1 MSTAVEGTPTDSR
14 ERGSRL
20 LEVRDL
26 SVRFPVRGAKG
37 KQWLRAVED
46 VSFDIGVG
54 ETVGLVGES
63 GSGKSTIGNALL
75 RLVPVHQGSIR
86 LGDTDILAA
95 GGREITDV
103 RRRMAMVFQ
112 DPLAALDPRSTVA
125 ESVAEPLRIH
135 RINPSGGRRERV
147 TELMDLAGL
156 PRLFLDRF
164 PHELSG
170 GQRQR
175 VCIARA
181 LAADPELLILDE
193 ATASLDVSVQSQ
205 ILNLLQQLQEEMG
218 LSYLF
223 ISHDL
228 ASVEHMSDRVLV
240 LYLGRLMELSP
251 REDLYK
257 QPGHPYTQALISAI
271 PLEDPV
277 AERSRQR
284 IILEGDIPSP
294 IDPPTGCVF
303 RTRCPLAIEECAER
317 VPAADELSPGHL
329 AHCIR
334 AGERV
339 PTGADAP
346 SGSNR

>member
-1 MSTAVEGTPTDSR
+1 MTTTVEAHLPAAEPQSAP
-14 ERGSRL
+14 L
-20 LEVRDL
+20 LTVEDL
-26 SVRFPVRGAKG
+26 HVRFPVRGG
-37 KQWLRAVED
+37 GRRQWLHAVQD
-46 VSFDIGVG
+46 VSFTIGRG
-54 ETVGLVGES
+54 QTVGLVGES

-75 RLVPVHQGSIR
+75 RLVPVHRGSIR
-86 LGDTDILAA
+86 LGETDVLAA
-95 GGREITDV
+95 DRRTITDV

-125 ESVAEPLRIH
+125 DSVAEPLRIH
-135 RINPSGGRRERV
+135 RIKPSGGRRARV

-156 PRLFLDRF
+156 PKRFLDRY

-181 LAADPELLILDE
+181 LAAEPELLILDE

-205 ILNLLQQLQEEMG
+205 IMNLLRQLQDEMW

-240 LYLGRLMELSP
+240 LYLGRIMERSP
-251 REDLYK
+251 RESLYES
-257 QPGHPYTQALISAI
+257 PGHPYTQALISAI

-277 AERSRQR
+277 AERERRR

-294 IDPPTGCVF
+294 VDPPSGCVF
-303 RTRCPLAIEECAER
+303 RTRCPLAIPECSEDL
-317 VPAADELSPGHL
+317 PPGQDLGPGHVSY
-329 AHCIR
+329 CIR
-334 AGERV
+334 AGEQVV
-339 PTGADAP
+339 PD
-346 SGSNR
+346 

>member
-1 MSTAVEGTPTDSR
+1 MSAATR
-14 ERGSRL
+14 EQPASATQADEAL

-26 SVRFPVRGAKG
+26 QVRFPVRGARG
-37 KQWLRAVED
+37 TQWLHAVQD
-46 VSFDIGVG
+46 VSFDIGRG
-54 ETVGLVGES
+54 ETLGLVGES

-75 RLVPVHQGSIR
+75 RLVSAHSGTVR
-86 LGDTDILAA
+86 LGEIDVLAA
-95 GGREITDV
+95 RGKDIKTV

-112 DPLAALDPRSTVA
+112 DPMAALDPRSTVA
-125 ESVAEPLRIH
+125 ESVAEPLKIH
-135 RINPSGGRRERV
+135 GITPDGGRRAKV
-147 TELMDLAGL
+147 TDLMELTGL
-156 PRLFLDRF
+156 PTRFLDRY

-181 LAADPELLILDE
+181 LAADPQLLILDE

-205 ILNLLQQLQEEMG
+205 IMNLLRDLQDEMG

-240 LYLGRLMELSP
+240 LYLGRIMEASP
-251 REDLYK
+251 RESLYTE
-257 QPGHPYTQALISAI
+257 PGHPYTQALISAI

-277 AERSRQR
+277 AERERAR

-294 IDPPTGCVF
+294 VDPPSGCVF
-303 RTRCPLAIEECAER
+303 RTRCPLAIEECAQAL
-317 VPAADELSPGHL
+317 PPPHELGPDHV
-329 AHCIR
+329 AYCIR
-334 AGERV
+334 AGEQVR
-339 PTGADAP
+339 ADA
-346 SGSNR
+346 

>member
-1 MSTAVEGTPTDSR
+1 MSAVAQAAQTVTDR
-14 ERGSRL
+14 RGEPL
-20 LEVRDL
+20 LTVEDL
-26 SVRFPVRGAKG
+26 HVRFPVRGPG
-37 KQWLRAVED
+37 RRQWLRAVQD
-46 VSFDIGVG
+46 VSFTIGRG
-54 ETVGLVGES
+54 ETLGLVGES

-75 RLVPVHQGSIR
+75 RLVPVHGGSIR
-86 LGDTDILAA
+86 LGDTDVLTAR
-95 GGREITDV
+95 GKTITDV

-125 ESVAEPLRIH
+125 DSVAEPLKIH
-135 RINPSGGRRERV
+135 RIKPTGGRRARV
-147 TELMDLAGL
+147 TELMDLVGL
-156 PRLFLDRF
+156 PQRFLDRY

-205 ILNLLQQLQEEMG
+205 IMNLLRQLQDEMG

-240 LYLGRLMELSP
+240 LYLGRIMERSP
-251 REDLYK
+251 RESLYVS
-257 QPGHPYTQALISAI
+257 PGHPYTQALISAI

-277 AERSRQR
+277 VERERRR

-294 IDPPTGCVF
+294 IDPPSGCVF
-303 RTRCPLAIEECAER
+303 RTRCPLAIPECAEGL
-317 VPAADELSPGHL
+317 PPGHEL
-329 AHCIR
+329 GPDHTSYCIR
-334 AGERV
+334 AGEQV
-339 PTGADAP
+339 AGSSPAADA
-346 SGSNR
+346 R

>member
-1 MSTAVEGTPTDSR
+1 MTTAPEILAPAPTVGGDP
-14 ERGSRL
+14 L
-20 LEVRDL
+20 LQVDGL
-26 SVRFPVRGAKG
+26 HVRFPVRGAG
-37 KQWLRAVED
+37 RRQWLYAVQD
-46 VSFDIGVG
+46 VSFTIGRG

-75 RLVPVHQGSIR
+75 RLVPVHAGSVR
-86 LGDTDILAA
+86 LGDTDVLAA
-95 GGREITDV
+95 RGREITDV
-103 RRRMAMVFQ
+103 RRRLAMVFQ
-112 DPLAALDPRSTVA
+112 DPLAALDPRCTVA
-125 ESVAEPLRIH
+125 ESVAEPLQIH
-135 RINPSGGRRERV
+135 KLKPAGGRRARV
-147 TELMDLAGL
+147 AELMDLAGL
-156 PRLFLDRF
+156 PSRFLDRY

-205 ILNLLQQLQEEMG
+205 ILNLLRQLQDEMG

-240 LYLGRLMELSP
+240 LYLGRIMERSP
-251 REDLYK
+251 REDLYRS
-257 QPGHPYTQALISAI
+257 PGHPYTQALISAI

-277 AERSRQR
+277 AERQRRR

-294 IDPPTGCVF
+294 IDPPSGCVF
-303 RTRCPLAIEECAER
+303 RTRCPLVIPECAEDL
-317 VPAADELSPGHL
+317 PPGHDL
-329 AHCIR
+329 GPGHTAYCLR

-339 PTGADAP
+339 RGT
-346 SGSNR
+346 

>member
-1 MSTAVEGTPTDSR
+1 MSAMTTATAPVTQHGVEP
-14 ERGSRL
+14 L
-20 LEVRDL
+20 LTVQDL
-26 SVRFPVRGAKG
+26 HVRFPVRGRG
-37 KQWLRAVED
+37 PRNWLHAVQD
-46 VSFDIGVG
+46 VSFTIGRG
-54 ETVGLVGES
+54 ETLGLVGES

-75 RLVPVHQGSIR
+75 RLVPAHQGSIL
-86 LGDTDILAA
+86 LGDTDVLTADRRA
-95 GGREITDV
+95 ITDV

-135 RINPSGGRRERV
+135 RLHPAGGRRARV
-147 TELMDLAGL
+147 TELLDLAGL
-156 PRLFLDRF
+156 PQRFLDRY

-205 ILNLLQQLQEEMG
+205 IMNLLRQLQDEMG

-240 LYLGRLMELSP
+240 LYLGRIMEQSP
-251 REDLYK
+251 REGLYAA
-257 QPGHPYTQALISAI
+257 PGHPYTQALISAI

-277 AERSRQR
+277 AERERRR

-294 IDPPTGCVF
+294 IDPPSGCVF
-303 RTRCPLAIEECAER
+303 RTRCPLVIPECAEALPPGR
-317 VPAADELSPGHL
+317 ELGPDHTSYCL
-329 AHCIR
+329 R
-334 AGERV
+334 AGEQV
-339 PTGADAP
+339 VE
-346 SGSNR
+346 

>member
-1 MSTAVEGTPTDSR
+1 MSTAAVETGNARPGTAGEP
-14 ERGSRL
+14 L
-20 LEVRDL
+20 LEVEGL
-26 SVRFPVRGAKG
+26 QVRFPVRGKG
-37 KQWLRAVED
+37 RRQWLHAVQD
-46 VSFDIGVG
+46 VSFSIGRG

-75 RLVPVHQGSIR
+75 RLVPVHAGSIR
-86 LGDTDILAA
+86 LGGTDVLAA

-125 ESVAEPLRIH
+125 ESVAEPLKIH
-135 RINPSGGRRERV
+135 RIRPDGGRRKRV
-147 TELMDLAGL
+147 GELMDLTGL
-156 PRLFLDRF
+156 PARFLDRY

-181 LAADPELLILDE
+181 LAAEPELLVLDE

-205 ILNLLQQLQEEMG
+205 IMNLLRRLQDEMG

-240 LYLGRLMELSP
+240 LYLGRLMEQSP
-251 REDLYK
+251 RESLYRE
-257 QPGHPYTQALISAI
+257 PGHPYTQALISAI

-277 AERSRQR
+277 AERDRQR

-294 IDPPTGCVF
+294 VDPPSGCVF
-303 RTRCPLAIEECAER
+303 RTRCPLAIEECAQAL
-317 VPAADELSPGHL
+317 PPGHEMGPDHI
-329 AHCIR
+329 AWCIR
-334 AGERV
+334 AGEAV
-339 PTGADAP
+339 TPT
-346 SGSNR
+346 